1 MLLDPNPK
9 TERKDLYNRED
20 ELNELMKS
28 VKERIVVI
36 AAPRRMGKTS
46 VLNVFLSL
54 VDQPSLKIDGREL
67 YLRGVTTYNFLKA
80 AGDGLSKITPFYRRI
95 LDFFKIEGVSI
106 EGISLKF
113 DYRKRSPLDIM
124 KRLDRF
130 AEKEGKRFIVAIDE
144 AQYLKFGKKIDVLL
158 AYCVD
163 NLPNL
168 SFILTGS
175 EVGML
180 HDFLGINDP
189 RAPLFGRRIKAIT
202 LRRLSDEEAIDFLKK
217 GLKEMEAAYEE
228 KTLEDAIRKLDG
240 IVGWLTHFGFAYA
253 KEKAS
258 PEIFV
263 EKAVKMVE
271 GELQELYKKSDRY
284 RLVLSAI
291 AKGFRKWGDIYRYVE
306 LELGP
311 ISRSNFSYL
320 LENLM
325 KMNFVEKLQN
335 GYSISD
341 PMIKEALAQS

>member
-9 TERKDLYNRED
+9 TERKDLYNRGD
-20 ELNELMKS
+20 ELSELMKS
-28 VKERIVVI
+28 VNERIVVI

-54 VDQPSLKIDGREL
+54 VNQPNLKIDGREL
-67 YLRGVTTYNFLKA
+67 YLRGVTAYNFLKA
-80 AGDGLSKITPFYRRI
+80 VSDGLSKITPFYRRI
-95 LDFFKIEGVSI
+95 LDSFKIEGVSI
-106 EGISLKF
+106 EGISLRF
-113 DYRKRSPLDIM
+113 DYRKTSPLDVM

-130 AEKEGKRFIVAIDE
+130 AKKEGKRFIIAIDE
-144 AQYLKFGKKIDVLL
+144 AQYLKLGKKIDVLL

-189 RAPLFGRRIKAIT
+189 KAPLFGRRIKTIT
-202 LRRLSDEEAIDFLKK
+202 LRRLSNEEAIDFLKK
-217 GLKEMEAAYEE
+217 GLKEMKAAYEE
-228 KTLEDAIRKLDG
+228 KMLEDAVRKLDG
-240 IVGWLTHFGFAYA
+240 IVGWLTHFGYSYA
-253 KEKAS
+253 TEKAS

-284 RLVLSAI
+284 RLVLGAI
-291 AKGFRKWGDIYRYVE
+291 AKGFRKWSDIYRYVE

-311 ISRSNFSYL
+311 ISRSNFNYL

-325 KMNFVEKLQN
+325 KMNFVEKLQD
-335 GYSISD
+335 GYSIPD
-341 PMIKEALAQS
+341 QIIKEALAQG